1 MIGKIVGK
9 IILVIL
15 GSISTILIILFA
27 AYLDLFPA
35 KTGRQT
41 FKTILMFSSIIGV
54 LWLFAFLI
62 SKLVL
67 QILEQGTV
75 SCYAKADHEKVKSRP
90 YDLLFPAPLQCGSGV
105 QSARSKRINAH
116 GTPLFPF
123 HFPFQVSNDCSSN
136 HSVYILHIFSEI
148 VNTFY
153 ITYWK

>member
-9 IILVIL
+9 ITLVIL

-41 FKTILMFSSIIGV
+41 FKTILMFLIGV

-67 QILEQGTV
+67 
-75 SCYAKADHEKVKSRP
+75 
-90 YDLLFPAPLQCGSGV
+90 
-105 QSARSKRINAH
+105 
-116 GTPLFPF
+116 
-123 HFPFQVSNDCSSN
+123 
-136 HSVYILHIFSEI
+136 
-148 VNTFY
+148 
-153 ITYWK
+153 

>member
-35 KTGRQT
+35 KTGPQT

-67 QILEQGTV
+67 
-75 SCYAKADHEKVKSRP
+75 
-90 YDLLFPAPLQCGSGV
+90 
-105 QSARSKRINAH
+105 
-116 GTPLFPF
+116 
-123 HFPFQVSNDCSSN
+123 
-136 HSVYILHIFSEI
+136 
-148 VNTFY
+148 
-153 ITYWK
+153 

>member
-1 MIGKIVGK
+1 MIGKTVGK

-35 KTGRQT
+35 KTGRRT

-67 QILEQGTV
+67 
-75 SCYAKADHEKVKSRP
+75 
-90 YDLLFPAPLQCGSGV
+90 
-105 QSARSKRINAH
+105 
-116 GTPLFPF
+116 
-123 HFPFQVSNDCSSN
+123 
-136 HSVYILHIFSEI
+136 
-148 VNTFY
+148 
-153 ITYWK
+153 

>member
-1 MIGKIVGK
+1 MIGKIVKK

-67 QILEQGTV
+67 
-75 SCYAKADHEKVKSRP
+75 
-90 YDLLFPAPLQCGSGV
+90 
-105 QSARSKRINAH
+105 
-116 GTPLFPF
+116 
-123 HFPFQVSNDCSSN
+123 
-136 HSVYILHIFSEI
+136 
-148 VNTFY
+148 
-153 ITYWK
+153 

>member
-35 KTGRQT
+35 KTGWQT

-67 QILEQGTV
+67 
-75 SCYAKADHEKVKSRP
+75 
-90 YDLLFPAPLQCGSGV
+90 
-105 QSARSKRINAH
+105 
-116 GTPLFPF
+116 
-123 HFPFQVSNDCSSN
+123 
-136 HSVYILHIFSEI
+136 
-148 VNTFY
+148 
-153 ITYWK
+153 